1 MFEILGVLGL
11 LCAGLTIVLDA
22 SVVVVVVVVVVETFF
37 AFA

>member
-11 LCAGLTIVLDA
+11 LCAGLTIVLGA
-22 SVVVVVVVVVVETFF
+22 SVVAVIVVVVETFF